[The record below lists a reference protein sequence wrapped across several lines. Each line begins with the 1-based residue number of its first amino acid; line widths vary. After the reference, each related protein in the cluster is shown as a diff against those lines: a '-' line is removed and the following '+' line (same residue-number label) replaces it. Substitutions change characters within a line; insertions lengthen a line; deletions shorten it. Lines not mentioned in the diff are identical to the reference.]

1 MMSPAQRHSARVAAE
16 AKLKQRR
23 ALNHSES
30 MHVMAAALE
39 KDIEALHGL
48 TLAQKVAIKRDT
60 YLPRWMPTVEKYLAS
75 GEVQRNPVLAWC
87 VIWLFDVG
95 DLDAALDL
103 ADIAIEQ
110 EQDTPTALKSNF
122 VTFTADTVLAWAENM
137 AREGQPVE
145 PYFSRTFTNVTEN
158 WELYEVI
165 RAKWFKF
172 AGMRQL
178 LDEEGVARPTVTE
191 DVALLKQVDGL
202 LAQAHKL
209 HSACGVGTM
218 RNQISAR
225 IRALEKKLE
234 AKQ

>member
-1 MMSPAQRHSARVAAE
+1 MMSPAQRHTARIAAE
-16 AKLKQRR
+16 AKLKQHR
-23 ALNHSES
+23 ALDSSES
-30 MHVMAAALE
+30 MHVMAAALQ
-39 KDIEALHGL
+39 KDVEALHGL
-48 TLAQKVAIKRDT
+48 TLAQKVAIKRDQ

-87 VIWLFDVG
+87 VIWLFDVA
-95 DLDAALDL
+95 DFDAALDL
-103 ADIAIEQ
+103 VEIAIEQ
-110 EQDTPTALKSNF
+110 GQETPDDLKSNF
-122 VTFTADTVLAWAENM
+122 VTFTADTVLAWAEGM
-137 AREGQPVE
+137 AKEGQPIE
-145 PYFSRTFTNVTEN
+145 PYFSRTFANVAEK

-178 LDEEGVARPTVTE
+178 FDSEGIPRPTVTE

-218 RNQISAR
+218 RNQIAAR
-225 IRALEKKLE
+225 IRALEKKTE

>member
-1 MMSPAQRHSARVAAE
+1 MTSPAQRHSARIAAE
-16 AKLKQRR
+16 AKLKLRQ
-23 ALNHSES
+23 ALDSSES

-39 KDIEALHGL
+39 KDVEALHGL
-48 TLAQKVAIKRDT
+48 TLAQKVAIKRND
-60 YLPRWMPTVEKYLAS
+60 YLPRWMPTVEKYLAE
-75 GEVQRNPVLAWC
+75 GIVQRNPVLAWC

-110 EQDTPTALKSNF
+110 GQDTPAALKSNF
-122 VTFTADTVLAWAENM
+122 VTFTADTVLAWAESM
-137 AREGQPVE
+137 ARDGQPIE
-145 PYFSRTFTNVTEN
+145 PYFSRTFTNVTEC

-178 LDEEGVARPTVTE
+178 FDPQGVPRATVTD
-191 DVALLKQVDGL
+191 DVELLKQVDGL

-209 HSACGVGTM
+209 HSGCGVGTM
-218 RNQISAR
+218 RNQIASR
-225 IRALEKKLE
+225 VRALEKNQGK
-234 AKQ
+234 

>member
-1 MMSPAQRHSARVAAE
+1 MMSPAQRHSARCAAQ
-16 AKLKQRR
+16 AKLKQRQ
-23 ALNHSES
+23 ALDSSDS

-39 KDIEALHGL
+39 KDVEALHGL

-60 YLPRWMPTVEKYLAS
+60 YLPRWMPTVEKYLAE
-75 GEVQRNPVLAWC
+75 GVIQRNPVLAWC

-110 EQDTPTALKSNF
+110 GQDTPAALKSNF

-137 AREGQPVE
+137 AREGQPIE

-178 LDEEGVARPTVTE
+178 FDPQGVPRATATD
-191 DVALLKQVDGL
+191 DVELLKQVDGL

-209 HSACGVGTM
+209 HSGCGVGTM
-218 RNQISAR
+218 RNQIASR
-225 IRALEKKLE
+225 VRALEKNQGK
-234 AKQ
+234 